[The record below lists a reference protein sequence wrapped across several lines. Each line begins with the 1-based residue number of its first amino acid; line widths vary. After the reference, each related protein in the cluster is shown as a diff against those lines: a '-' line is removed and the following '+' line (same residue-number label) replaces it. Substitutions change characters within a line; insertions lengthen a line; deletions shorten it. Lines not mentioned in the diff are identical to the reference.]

1 MSKTYK
7 YIGNKLTQINMF
19 VTVVIM
25 WLIMSFL
32 FEAHIEKKEMTYL
45 QMQTSVMQAAFDLR
59 HQSDSELRIKAALL
73 TQTEPVTEKNIQELK
88 SQSNKTHK
96 AILKLLNRLT
106 SLADNPKL
114 FNFTRTTAEQIK
126 IQIKGLDKLA
136 INSKQSQTL
145 TAKQLLLP
153 IDQQD
158 FHHENTLKSELNKT
172 FNNIGHIWNSI
183 NFLPRKNAN
192 IIDKYQDLLSSNWSL
207 LNLTASLD
215 NELGQLMTGEARPEE
230 LNIYRIEALV
240 NDISYE
246 WLHLENVARPF
257 SNDSDL
263 SKETT
268 QVKEIYYNSHDPL
281 ISQLHAQLGSGYAQY
296 LTYDK
301 WADSVENIR
310 RHQRILTQKTLAGLE
325 EINTAI
331 LTRANRNYI
340 IDIVL
345 LVISILA
352 CLFSFY
358 SGRKLKEQAYTD
370 PLTGLSN
377 RLTFESKIT
386 SGEMYERQIAVY
398 FDLDNFK
405 TINENHGY
413 LIGDE
418 ILKVVA
424 ERLKK
429 AAGLDATV
437 ARLGGDEFAIYKKQL
452 PSNFN
457 CNSYVDK
464 LLNSANND
472 IIINDAHIRLEL
484 SAGFAI
490 APDDCPAGLQL
501 LKNADIALTSNKS
514 RTRTA
519 MMYRFDKSMGKLHDQ
534 RRSIE
539 NELKLALERDEFSL
553 HYQPKVDPH
562 THTVRGVEAL
572 IRWNSAKLGNV
583 FPDQFIPIA
592 EDMGLLGEI
601 GRWVLER
608 SCKDIAGLHR
618 QGLNGL
624 GIAVNISAQQFADT
638 RFSEKVSNALSESGL
653 DAGYLEL
660 EVTESLVMHDI
671 DWVTGVLADLRTKGV
686 SIAIDDFGTGF
697 SCLQHLQVLPLDTL
711 KIDRAFIK
719 NIAGSQLDDSLDET
733 QDVSMVS
740 SIIHLGELFGLKTVA
755 EGIETNHQLKSLTN
769 LGADLI
775 QGYYFSKPVPL
786 NELPAA
792 ITQIESSCRER
803 VSEYNS
809 ILTSDSNSVVI
820 ENDTSETEIN
830 SDDADDEYLDRA
842 A

>member
-7 YIGNKLTQINMF
+7 YIGNKLTQINLF
-19 VTVVIM
+19 VTVVVM

-32 FEAHIEKKEMTYL
+32 FEASVEKKEMTYL
-45 QMQTSVMQAAFDLR
+45 QMQTAVMEAAIDLR
-59 HQSDSELRIKAALL
+59 HEADSELRFKAALL
-73 TQTEPVTEKNIQELK
+73 KQPEAVAEKIILELQSRSKSTREAMFTLQARLNI
-88 SQSNKTHK
+88 
-96 AILKLLNRLT
+96 LT
-106 SLADNPKL
+106 DNPKP
-114 FNFTRTTAEQIK
+114 FNFTRTASEQLYNQIDNLGELATIEQSSQLKTAE
-126 IQIKGLDKLA
+126 
-136 INSKQSQTL
+136 
-145 TAKQLLLP
+145 QLLLP
-153 IDQQD
+153 IDQRD
-158 FHHENTLKSELNKT
+158 VTHENNLKSELNVT
-172 FNNIGHIWNSI
+172 FKSIGHVLNSI
-183 NFLPRKNAN
+183 NFLPRTNAN
-192 IIDKYQDLLSSNWSL
+192 SIDQYQDLLSSHWSL

-215 NELGQLMTGEARPEE
+215 LELGQLLTGEAKPEE
-230 LNIYRIEALV
+230 LNIYRIEDLV
-240 NDISYE
+240 KDISNE
-246 WLHLENVARPF
+246 WFHLESAARPF
-257 SNDSDL
+257 SDDSSL
-263 SKETT
+263 SEATVR
-268 QVKEIYYNSHDPL
+268 VKEIYYNSHDTL
-281 ISQLHAQLGSGYAQY
+281 VSQLHAQLGSGYAQY

-301 WADSVENIR
+301 WSASVENIR
-310 RHQRILTQKTLAGLE
+310 GHQHNLSRKTLSGLE
-325 EINTAI
+325 KINTEM
-331 LTRANRNYI
+331 LNRATRNYI
-340 IDIVL
+340 IDVVL
-345 LVISILA
+345 LIICIFA

-358 SGRKLKEQAYTD
+358 SGRKLKQQAYTD
-370 PLTGLSN
+370 PLTGLAN
-377 RLTFESKIT
+377 RLTFESRI
-386 SGEMYERQIAVY
+386 SLSEMYERQMAIY

-405 TINENHGY
+405 TINENHGHV
-413 LIGDE
+413 IGDE
-418 ILKVVA
+418 TLKAVA
-424 ERLKK
+424 ERLTK
-429 AAGLDATV
+429 AAGSDAIV
-437 ARLGGDEFAIYKKQL
+437 ARLGGDEFAVYKRQL

-464 LLNSANND
+464 LVNSTNSDITVND
-472 IIINDAHIRLEL
+472 TNIRLEL
-484 SAGFAI
+484 SAGYAI
-490 APDDCPAGLQL
+490 APDDSPAGLQL

-514 RTRTA
+514 KARTA
-519 MMYRFDKSMGKLHDQ
+519 MMYRFDQSMGKIHDE

-539 NELKLALERDEFSL
+539 NELKLALDRDEFDL

-572 IRWNSAKLGNV
+572 IRWKSAKLGNV

-653 DAGYLEL
+653 DAAYLEL

-671 DWVTGVLADLRTKGV
+671 EWVTGLLADLRTKGV

-719 NIAGSQLDDSLDET
+719 NIADTELDDSFDDT

-786 NELPAA
+786 SELPAA
-792 ITQIESSCRER
+792 IAQIESSCRER
-803 VSEYNS
+803 ASEYNS
-809 ILTSDSNSVVI
+809 LLTADSTSVVI
-820 ENDTSETEIN
+820 ENDTSDIEIN
-830 SDDADDEYLDRA
+830 SDDEDDEYLDRA